1 MAVLTMVTVG
11 SIKTVVA
18 QKNFTAEADAKFA
31 LNMYYDAIELYKKAY
46 TRVDNKLEKN
56 RILYQIGYSYYLIN
70 DMKNAG
76 TNLKRVIKANYPE
89 ANAYFMFA
97 ECLKIQGKY
106 EEALIAFQ
114 DFKAKYPDDKR
125 AEQGIESCKESKI
138 WLDSPSRYTVEPD
151 KKINSRNADFSPAYF
166 DKKYKAI
173 VFTTSREEV
182 NGRGEDN
189 WTGLPF
195 TDLFVTS
202 QDKKGN
208 FSTPV
213 PLDLEGIVNSENNE
227 GSCTFNSKFSTMYFT
242 RCRKEKKRILGC
254 EIYMT
259 EKKGKSWS
267 EPELIPIAPADSFT
281 VGHPSLTDDELT
293 MYFASNMPNGQGGRD
308 IWMIKR
314 PKKNKPFENP
324 VNLGAAINTAG
335 DEMYPTIREVGG
347 KTYLYFASNGHLGM
361 GGLDIF
367 KSELVDGVW
376 QQPVNMQSPLNSNS
390 DDFAI
395 IFNDDAKMLKEAD
408 AKEMGWFTTNRKGG
422 RGNDD
427 LWTFKLPPVLFTLA
441 GIVRDDSTKT
451 VIKGAEVKI
460 EGSNGTI
467 YTDSTTETG
476 AYFFDN
482 IQIVENTTYSMVVTK
497 PKYYSERGKET
508 TVGLETSKDLVHD
521 FNLVPIPVAPIVL
534 PDILYAFDRWE
545 LQPQYEDSLDG
556 LVTTMKENP
565 NFVIELG
572 SHTDIRGEDIYNDTL
587 SYKRARSCVEYI
599 VNQGIEGDRI
609 MPKGYGE
616 RVPRILEKDKRVP
629 SPAKKDTVYTF
640 KKGTVLTEEYIN
652 SLKTKDE
659 QEAAHQLNRRT
670 TFQILRTDYVPKANT
685 NTPVNPEIQIINDED
700 NGEGSDAGDKPYYKR
715 EGNKTIV
722 NAERTEAGHLVI
734 PMDVNGMRCSFIF
747 DPGATICQI
756 SLDYANVLWK
766 EKKLLPADI
775 IGKTLTGDATGSLSV
790 DTKIILRECKI
801 GERTVKNVEAV
812 IKNSIDAPMLLGQS
826 VLMKFGK
833 YSVDNK
839 NNTITF
845 ED

>member
-1 MAVLTMVTVG
+1 MKNRFIIFIAVLTMAVVAPL
-11 SIKTVVA
+11 KTVVA

-31 LNMYYDAIELYKKAY
+31 LNMYFDAIELYKKAY

-56 RILYQIGYSYYLIN
+56 RILYQIGYSYFLTN

-76 TNLKRVIKANYPE
+76 TNLKRVIRANYPE
-89 ANAYFMFA
+89 ANAYFMYA

-106 EEALIAFQ
+106 EEALVAFE
-114 DFKAKYPDDKR
+114 DFKSKYPDDKR
-125 AEQGIESCKESKI
+125 AAIGIESCKKSKD
-138 WLDSPSRYTVEPD
+138 WMDAPSRYTVEPD
-151 KKINSRNADFSPAYF
+151 KKLNSRNADFSPAYY
-166 DKKYKAI
+166 DKKYKAL

-213 PLDLEGIVNSENNE
+213 PLDEEGIVNSESNE

-281 VGHPSLTDDELT
+281 VGHPSLSEDELT
-293 MYFASNMPNGQGGRD
+293 MYFASNMPKGQGSRD
-308 IWMIKR
+308 LWMIKR

-324 VNLGAAINTAG
+324 VNLGAVINTEG

-347 KTYLYFASNGHLGM
+347 KTYLYFASNGHSGM

-367 KSELVDGVW
+367 KAELVDGVW
-376 QQPVNMQSPLNSNS
+376 QKPVNMQYPLNSNA

-427 LWTFKLPPVLFTLA
+427 LWSFKLPPVLFTLA
-441 GIVRDDSTKT
+441 GIVRDDSTKE

-467 YTDSTTETG
+467 YTDSTEATG

-482 IQIVENTTYSMVVTK
+482 IQIVENTTYTMVVTR
-497 PKYYSERGKET
+497 PKYYTERGKET
-508 TVGLETSKDLVHD
+508 TVGLETSKDIVHD
-521 FNLVPIPVAPIVL
+521 FNLVPIPVIPIVL
-534 PDILYAFDRWE
+534 PDILYDFDDDK
-545 LQPQYEDSLDG
+545 LLTQYEDSLDG
-556 LVTTMKENP
+556 LVKTMKDNP

-572 SHTDIRGEDIYNDTL
+572 SHTDIRGDDKYNDDL
-587 SYKRARSCVEYI
+587 SYRRAKSCVDYI
-599 VNQGIEGDRI
+599 ILQGIEGDRI
-609 MPKGYGE
+609 SPKGYGE
-616 RVPRILEKDKRVP
+616 RVPRILEKDK
-629 SPAKKDTVYTF
+629 TVIINKTPYTF
-640 KKGTVLTEEYIN
+640 KKGQVMTEEFIN
-652 SLKTKDE
+652 GLASKDE

-670 TFQILRTDYVPKANT
+670 TFQIVREDYVPKANT
-685 NTPVNPEIQIINDED
+685 NTPVNPEIQIINDDNED
-700 NGEGSDAGDKPYYKR
+700 GSDADTTSGDNGTTPDVTPKSGTANPTPGVGTGTGTTKP
-715 EGNKTIV
+715 
-722 NAERTEAGHLVI
+722 
-734 PMDVNGMRCSFIF
+734 
-747 DPGATICQI
+747 
-756 SLDYANVLWK
+756 
-766 EKKLLPADI
+766 
-775 IGKTLTGDATGSLSV
+775 ATGTGT
-790 DTKIILRECKI
+790 TKQPTTGAGTTKPAT
-801 GERTVKNVEAV
+801 GTTKPATGTTKPATGTTKPTTGTGTNP
-812 IKNSIDAPMLLGQS
+812 KPTTTTTPSGGSGGN
-826 VLMKFGK
+826 
-833 YSVDNK
+833 
-839 NNTITF
+839 
-845 ED
+845 